1 MLAALTVTVAMP
13 PWPGK
18 IQELKIVLGSTL
30 HLMLVL
36 LNGGVM
42 THVGSDV
49 LGCPAAGVT
58 THVRLSTSEKPGVT
72 DNGAVATVIPP

>member
-1 MLAALTVTVAMP
+1 MLAALTVTVAIP

-18 IQELKIVLGSTL
+18 TQELKTVLGSTL

-36 LNGGVM
+36 LIGEVM

-58 THVRLSTSEKPGVT
+58 THVKLNASEKPGVT